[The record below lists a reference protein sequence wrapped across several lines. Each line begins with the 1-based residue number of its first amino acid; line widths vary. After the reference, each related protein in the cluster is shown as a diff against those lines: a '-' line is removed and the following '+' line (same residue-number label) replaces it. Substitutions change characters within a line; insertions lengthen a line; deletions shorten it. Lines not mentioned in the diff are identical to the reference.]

1 MKGPGALS
9 NTLRD
14 MLKSLLRQEVR
25 KTIYLGDREALT
37 SLYTGH
43 KIYVD
48 TRDVGIASHLM
59 WEGRWEAH
67 IEACLVP
74 HARPGMTALDIGANF
89 GFYTLLLAQAV
100 GPAGAVHAF
109 EANPHIARK
118 LRKSV
123 SVNGLSP
130 WTHVHALALSNRAGE
145 TTFSFDPAFSGGGA
159 IGANAGADY
168 ETITVPTAPLDAILP
183 PDLLPD
189 MIKMD
194 VEGAEA
200 LVLEGGRRVF
210 DSPRLS
216 RVVTEF
222 YPDAIART
230 IPPRAFLDHFLS
242 RGFEIRLIAPDG
254 PRVADL
260 DQIARGEIAPMVY
273 LLMTRNV

>member
-9 NTLRD
+9 STLRE
-14 MLKSLLRQEVR
+14 MLKSLLRQELR
-25 KTIYLGDREALT
+25 KTIYLGDHEALT

-74 HARPGMTALDIGANF
+74 FARPGMKALDIGANF

-109 EANPHIARK
+109 EANPGIVRK

-123 SVNGLSP
+123 AVNGLSA
-130 WTHVHALALSNRAGE
+130 WTHVHALALSSGTGE

-159 IGANAGADY
+159 MGANAGADY
-168 ETITVPTAPLDAILP
+168 ETIKVPTAPLDSILP

-216 RVVTEF
+216 RVVSEF
-222 YPDAIART
+222 YPEAIART
-230 IPPRAFLDHFLS
+230 MPPRAFLDHFLT
-242 RGFEIRLIAPDG
+242 RGFEIRLIASDG

-260 DQIARGEIAPMVY
+260 DQIASGEIAPMVY